1 MILSAQD
8 INSQLLMLP
17 TQEQLKVFDF
27 LKNQLQAFIT
37 KEQLDETLQ
46 QTEGMRILSILEN
59 TGLLGSMEGGD
70 GKLSE
75 NYKEHLWSNK

>member
-37 KEQLDETLQ
+37 KEQPEETV
-46 QTEGMRILSILEN
+46 QTEGMRILTVLEN